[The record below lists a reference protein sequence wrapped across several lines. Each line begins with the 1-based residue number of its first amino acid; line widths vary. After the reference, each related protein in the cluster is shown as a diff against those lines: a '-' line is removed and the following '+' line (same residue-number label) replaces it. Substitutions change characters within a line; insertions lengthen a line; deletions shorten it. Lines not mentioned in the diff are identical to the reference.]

1 MIMQGTLVNVLA
13 VVAGSLI
20 GMSAGDKMP
29 DRYKSIVLATLGL
42 GTILIGLKLALLT
55 QHLSLVL
62 AALLL
67 GAITG
72 TALNLDGRLNR
83 LAQWLGSF
91 ANQESPTFVTGF
103 VSASL
108 LFCVGPMTIVGSIQD
123 GSIGDHTLLYTKS
136 LLDFFAAT
144 ALASSLGIGVLFSA
158 ITVLIMQGGLT
169 LGGRYLG
176 ALTEGVLID
185 EMSAVGGLM
194 IVAIGLHL
202 LDIRKLPLANLLPGL
217 VIIVPLVLL
226 FA

>member
-1 MIMQGTLVNVLA
+1 MQGTLVNVLA

-20 GMSAGDKMP
+20 GMFAGDKMP

-169 LGGRYLG
+169 LGGRYIG

>member
-1 MIMQGTLVNVLA
+1 MQGTLVNVLA

-226 FA
+226 FT